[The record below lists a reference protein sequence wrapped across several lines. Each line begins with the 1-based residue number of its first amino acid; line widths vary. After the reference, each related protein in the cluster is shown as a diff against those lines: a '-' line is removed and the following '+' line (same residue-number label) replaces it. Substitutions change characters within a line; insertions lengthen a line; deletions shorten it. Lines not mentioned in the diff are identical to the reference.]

1 MAVIK
6 AARGSAGGKG
16 LGRAIEYAAGKN
28 KEQQLTRGIGC
39 DNDAK
44 RATEQMQATK
54 EMYGKEGGRE
64 YKHYIQS
71 FKPGEVSPEKALD
84 ISAALAKEKF
94 AGHEVYL
101 GVHTDKEHVH
111 VHMVVNSV
119 NADNGRKIQLPK
131 DFLEQLKKRSDE
143 ICRENGLSVVD
154 RTQKPE
160 RGQVRTYDMDKYQ
173 TMAQGKS
180 YVANAYIAVDQALE
194 MSQGKGFETFRKNME
209 SQGYRVDLRGSKHI
223 TITDKDGN
231 KVRGATLA
239 KDFADDR
246 MNRDNIMQTL
256 GVGNQ
261 IDRQPS
267 QKETMLPKMKTVQE
281 VKQETNALDRNSP
294 SKGGGK
300 QQVLSKGAGHAA
312 PQKSPGREPS
322 RSSGGSGVAS
332 GNKMNLWDLMEQ
344 GYSEEAARKIVD
356 MQDGF
361 SIKLTGGSAE
371 SIVTDLTK
379 KSRGRGR

>member
-6 AARGSAGGKG
+6 AARGSASGKG

-84 ISAALAKEKF
+84 ISAELAKDNF
-94 AGHEVYL
+94 SGHEVFL
-101 GVHTDKEHVH
+101 GVHTDKEHIH

-119 NADNGRKIQLPK
+119 NADNGRKMQLQK
-131 DFLEQLKKRSDE
+131 EFLEELKSRSDE

-160 RGQVRTYDMDKYQ
+160 RGQVRTYDMNKYQ
-173 TMAQGKS
+173 AMAQGKS

-194 MSQGKGFETFRKNME
+194 ASQGKGFEAFRKEME
-209 SQGYRVDLRGSKHI
+209 AQGYRADLRGSKHI
-223 TITDKDGN
+223 TITDSEGN

-239 KDFADDR
+239 KDFSDER
-246 MNRDNIMQTL
+246 MSRDGIMQTV
-256 GVGNQ
+256 GVDKQLQNQ
-261 IDRQPS
+261 PA
-267 QKETMLPKMKTVQE
+267 LPKMKTVQE
-281 VKQETNALDRNSP
+281 VKHETNALDRNNP
-294 SKGGGK
+294 
-300 QQVLSKGAGHAA
+300 SKGAGSPV
-312 PQKSPGREPS
+312 PQKSPGKLPS
-322 RSSGGSGVAS
+322 RQTGGGGAA
-332 GNKMNLWDLMEQ
+332 GNGKMNLWDLMEQ
-344 GYSEEAARKIVD
+344 GYSEEAARKIID
-356 MQDGF
+356 MQDGL

-371 SIVTDLTK
+371 SIVTDLVK